1 MNDSLDLFLQTAI
14 EAARKAGAFIKTGFG
29 GELGV
34 NEVHQYDL
42 KLEMDV
48 RSQEL
53 ITNILLGAFPDH
65 AIYGEEGVAGDQ
77 SSEYQWIVDPID
89 GTVNYF
95 YGIPHFCVS
104 IALRKAKEIIL
115 GVVYDPMQ
123 DELFVAKKG
132 AQPTLNG
139 VPIRVS
145 KREKLADA
153 MITVGFS
160 KNKESIEAGVK
171 RFGELLVQVRKTRML
186 GSAALGM
193 AYVAAGRLDAY
204 IEEVISLWD
213 VAAGILLVETAGG
226 RAPLFEKDAAA
237 EKYSMCCSNGLLP
250 LDAVEAEMAAGRG
263 SKA

>member
-1 MNDSLDLFLQTAI
+1 MSATAPDFLSVAVD
-14 EAARKAGAFIKTGFG
+14 AARQAGALIKSNYGSD
-29 GELGV
+29 LGV
-34 NEVHQYDL
+34 NEILQYDL
-42 KLEMDV
+42 KLELDV

-53 ITNILLGAFPDH
+53 ITGILLGAFPGH
-65 AIYGEEGVAGDQ
+65 AIYGEEGIAGDQ
-77 SSEYQWIVDPID
+77 SSEFQWIVDPID

-104 IALRKAKEIIL
+104 IALRHGREIIL
-115 GVVYDPMQ
+115 GVIYDPMM
-123 DELFVAKKG
+123 DELFTAEKG
-132 AQPTLNG
+132 RAPTLNG
-139 VPIRVS
+139 RPIRVS
-145 KREKLADA
+145 QRGNMADA

-160 KNKESIEAGVK
+160 KNKESIEAGMR
-171 RFGELLVQVRKTRML
+171 RFGGLLTQVRKTRML

-226 RAPLFEKDAAA
+226 RAPLFVRDAAL

-250 LDAVEAEMAAGRG
+250 LAHIEAEMAG
-263 SKA
+263 